1 MVGLVRNKRKFYLC
15 KKIENSVSFEEPI
28 VKRLNY
34 QPRNSVGEMLSLGED
49 YSKYLRIKCT
59 PKEAQDFE
67 DKDRCYI
74 YKEPSIPF
82 DPLCNDADY
91 IVDGSPLITLN
102 EAEVN
107 LTRISGD

>member
-1 MVGLVRNKRKFYLC
+1 MLLYKASGKEL
-15 KKIENSVSFEEPI
+15 SFGF
-28 VKRLNY
+28 
-34 QPRNSVGEMLSLGED
+34 SLSFVPTYPDCYCLIGD
-49 YSKYLRIKCT
+49 SFDVTVVAK
-59 PKEAQDFE
+59 DFE

>member
-1 MVGLVRNKRKFYLC
+1 MVGLVRNKRKLYLC
-15 KKIENSVSFEEPI
+15 KKIENSVTFEEPI

-34 QPRNSVGEMLSLGED
+34 QSRNSVGEMLSLGED
-49 YSKYLRIKCT
+49 YFKYLRIKCT